1 MVPKCLNQIPALDL
15 TPWPLTI
22 WRSFADFHSFSKE
35 VVIWSQSSSHRAVRQ
50 EGPGLPLALIFHF
63 KPEFYKQVT
72 TFGQCFHQTPKHLGS
87 QPLLKEYLGKVGI
100 RQGRR

>member
-35 VVIWSQSSSHRAVRQ
+35 VAIWSQSSSHGAVRQ
-50 EGPGLPLALIFHF
+50 EGPGLLLALTFHF
-63 KPEFYKQVT
+63 KPVDNVFIKL
-72 TFGQCFHQTPKHLGS
+72 PKHLGS
-87 QPLLKEYLGKVGI
+87 QPLLKVYLGKVGI
-100 RQGRR
+100 HQGRR